1 MPRFFDI
8 DSTYRDRISY
18 PSIGDF
24 VIATNGNAPPNTP
37 QTSVDPVIRAFPYEA
52 SLTNGLSTLT
62 QIALNVL
69 ASGIFNFYTNSY
81 LEIAGEFRLIV
92 AYDANTQFATVDPG
106 FSVAPPAITPYTI
119 RFEQPIL
126 RGTTSAVSATLN
138 EVYLPLGSSS
148 INNFY
153 VNNFIFIP
161 GSTPPDTYQWKRII
175 AYDGTTLKATV
186 QGKFTSNVPL
196 GEIIEIQRYSYD
208 NVKNLKYFGTEIFNN
223 PVCCT
228 LGLVNLIV
236 PNLSI
241 IGSYGGTIQ
250 NYSSLYVAIYSEKGI
265 TYNNPL
271 ISNSPVSDRALFI
284 TPISF
289 LQGLSFL
296 TLSYAGM
303 DQTINFRV
311 NDTLH
316 ISIFLPNGDILDFS
330 SSNPFTYFEG
340 YQFPIPP
347 DPLKQVKLVLS
358 LREE

>member
-18 PSIGDF
+18 PLVGDF

-37 QTSVDPVIRAFPYEA
+37 QSSVDPVINAFPYEA

-69 ASGIFNFYTNSY
+69 ASGISNFYRNSF
-81 LEIAGEFRLIV
+81 LEIAGEFRRIV
-92 AYDANTQFATVDPG
+92 GYDASTQFATVSPG

-119 RFEQPIL
+119 RFELPIL
-126 RGTTSAVSATLN
+126 RGTTSAASATTS
-138 EVYLPLGSSS
+138 EVYLPIGSSPV
-148 INNFY
+148 NNFY

-161 GSTPPDTYQWKRII
+161 GATPPATYQWKRII
-175 AYDGTTLKATV
+175 AYDGATLKATV
-186 QGKFTSNVPL
+186 QGKFNAIVPL
-196 GEIIEIQRYSYD
+196 GETIEVQRYSYD
-208 NVKNLKYFGTEIFNN
+208 NVRNLKFFGTEVFNN

-228 LGLVNLIV
+228 LSLTNLIV

-241 IGSYGGTIQ
+241 VGSYGGTIQ
-250 NYSSLYVAIYSEKGI
+250 NYPNLYVAVYSEKGI

-271 ISNSPVSDRALFI
+271 ISNSPVSDRAIFSVPL
-284 TPISF
+284 TY

-303 DQTINFRV
+303 AQNINFRI

-316 ISIFLPNGDILDFS
+316 ISIFLPNGDILDFIS
-330 SSNPFTYFEG
+330 GNPFTYFDG

-347 DPLKQVKLVLS
+347 NPLKQVKVILS
-358 LREE
+358 ITE

>member
-1 MPRFFDI
+1 MPRFIDI

-18 PSIGDF
+18 PLVGDF

-37 QTSVDPVIRAFPYEA
+37 QASVDPVIRAFPYEA

-69 ASGIFNFYTNSY
+69 ASGISNFYRNSF
-81 LEIAGEFRLIV
+81 LEIAGEFRLITGYN
-92 AYDANTQFATVDPG
+92 ASTQFATVSPG

-126 RGTTSAVSATLN
+126 RGTTSAASATTS

-148 INNFY
+148 VNNFY

-161 GSTPPDTYQWKRII
+161 GASPPDTYQWKRII
-175 AYDGTTLKATV
+175 AYDGATLKATV
-186 QGKFTSNVPL
+186 QGKFIAIVPL
-196 GEIIEIQRYSYD
+196 GETIEIQRYSYD
-208 NVKNLKYFGTEIFNN
+208 NVRNLKFFGTEVFSN
-223 PVCCT
+223 PNCCT
-228 LGLVNLIV
+228 ISLVNLIV

-241 IGSYGGTIQ
+241 VGSYGGTIQ
-250 NYSSLYVAIYSEKGI
+250 NYSHLYVAVYSEKGN

-271 ISNSPVSDRALFI
+271 ISNSPVSDRSLVKV
-284 TPISF
+284 PISF
-289 LQGLSFL
+289 LQGISFL

-303 DQTINFRV
+303 AQTVNFRI
-311 NDTLH
+311 NDSLH
-316 ISIFLPNGDILDFS
+316 VSIFLPNGDILDFNT
-330 SSNPFTYFEG
+330 SNPFTYFQG

-347 DPLKQVKLVLS
+347 DPLRQIQVVLS
-358 LREE
+358 VTE